1 MFECVRRGATEPR
14 AADISPRYSSH
25 KSVSRS
31 PVAPPALV
39 PDVIR
44 VKHGHSSETEE
55 Y

>member
-1 MFECVRRGATEPR
+1 MSDEGALSRGPR
-14 AADISPRYSSH
+14 ISVPDTQVI
-25 KSVSRS
+25 KVCLGG